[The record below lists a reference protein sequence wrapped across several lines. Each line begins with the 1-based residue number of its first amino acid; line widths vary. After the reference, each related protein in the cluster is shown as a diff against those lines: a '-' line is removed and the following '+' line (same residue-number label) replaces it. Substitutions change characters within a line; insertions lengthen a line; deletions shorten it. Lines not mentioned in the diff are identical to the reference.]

1 MDAIDSTII
10 SSQLSDSTWFS
21 FQEHVRDIV
30 HKLQSTC
37 NSDGT
42 EKPIDLSFLFEGD
55 DDVGDLPEIHKYQ
68 YPAESFPDST
78 EYHDD
83 ETLLEDFQ
91 TLLSDPLPNDA
102 SVITYDGL
110 RLPLPSQVL
119 CARSRY
125 FHAMLSSRWA
135 PASGDC
141 LQKPDALSTE
151 FSDALEYLVTGAITL
166 SGRPQHAAQN
176 VDLIILANHLLIPS
190 LEFVIATHISKTLT
204 LMSFQSYLSVSIFS
218 SLSIADCTSFRS
230 VFVPQSLEYVLSS
243 YAVRHL
249 EELCESLPR
258 TWQYARPFWY
268 LLTTLSMSC
277 EETEIGHA
285 HFEERPSLPLLHSKL
300 RPFFIYI
307 SKVAMSVPLASV
319 LARETPSTRRV
330 LTNLLAHNQSEE
342 LMPQIR
348 LLGLGSVERN
358 LCTACTCSAPARKRF
373 RFDYQTQG
381 FAADLILSN
390 VQYFE
395 SEHPHTSSSDVCT
408 SLQQVNVPQ
417 IDWKAQVP
425 VIASE
430 QCLSQQSNSFTAQ
443 PFLLTNDGLECF
455 DKVDSDSISTII
467 LFDRYSSL
475 GPNARLVF
483 YRDDPINQGLAA
495 ELCTDCVS
503 LENVPPTY
511 IALPT
516 TRFWFAF
523 VRDIPAEHPPAHHW
537 WGWRFAVFPALKQ
550 HIRALEAF
558 FG

>member
-1 MDAIDSTII
+1 MDANTGII
-10 SSQLSDSTWFS
+10 ITSQSSDSTWSS

-30 HKLQSTC
+30 HKLQSAC
-37 NSDGT
+37 DSDET
-42 EKPIDLSFLFEGD
+42 KKPIDLSFLFEGD
-55 DDVGDLPEIHKYQ
+55 DDVGDLSEILKYQ
-68 YPAESFPDST
+68 YPAENFFDST

-119 CARSRY
+119 CTRSRY

-135 PASGDC
+135 PASGNC
-141 LQKPDALSTE
+141 LQKPDTSSTE
-151 FSDALEYLVTGAITL
+151 FSDVLEYLVTGAITL

-176 VDLIILANHLLIPS
+176 VDLFILANHLLLPS

-204 LMSFQSYLSVSIFS
+204 LMSFQSYLSVSTFS
-218 SLSIADCTSFRS
+218 SLSVADCTSFRS

-258 TWQYARPFWY
+258 TWQYARPLWY
-268 LLTTLSMSC
+268 LLSTLSMSC
-277 EETEIGHA
+277 EETKLGHA
-285 HFEERPSLPLLHSKL
+285 NFGERPSLALLHSKL
-300 RPFFIYI
+300 RPFFKYI
-307 SKVAMSVPLASV
+307 SKVAMSVPLTSI
-319 LARETPSTRRV
+319 LARESPSTRMA

-342 LMPQIR
+342 LVPQIR
-348 LLGLGSVERN
+348 LLELGSVDRI
-358 LCTACTCSAPARKRF
+358 LCAACMCSAPARKRF

-395 SEHPHTSSSDVCT
+395 SEHPHTGSSDVFT

-417 IDWKAQVP
+417 IDWKAQEP
-425 VIASE
+425 VIAGE

-443 PFLLTNDGLECF
+443 PFLLTNEGLECF
-455 DKVDSDSISTII
+455 DKADSDSISTII
-467 LFDRYSSL
+467 LFDRFSSL

-495 ELCTDCVS
+495 ELCTDCVT

-516 TRFWFAF
+516 THFWFAF
-523 VRDIPAEHPPAHHW
+523 VRDIPAERPPALHW

-550 HIRALEAF
+550 HVSALEAL